1 MVVVG
6 MCGVGVTGI
15 LLLVQK
21 RGYIE
26 VIQRYMG
33 FGIVATRKPFF
44 FSFFFFKFNFILH
57 VSFLVTSLKFLRYGA
72 CPHFGLLK

>member
-1 MVVVG
+1 

-21 RGYIE
+21 WGYIE

-33 FGIVATRKPFF
+33 FGIAATRKLL
-44 FSFFFFKFNFILH
+44 FS
-57 VSFLVTSLKFLRYGA
+57 YYM
-72 CPHFGLLK
+72 